1 MTDISTWDND
11 SSEEEL
17 SNGPSTDTMEDAVT
31 ERSTTVSPSTSLT
44 TEETS
49 PLLINKY
56 NFSNQNQWKGKDQQ
70 PESKA
75 FLAYK
80 DTDTK
85 KILQSVGPFYKE
97 DTGNILE
104 MIAKQFNLKVNEVSV
119 QYELPNQNGSGTRMV
134 LRYNKDKKIFD
145 NSQLMFYC
153 TTEDLSTIIISKE
166 KKEVRVKRP
175 IEELHT
181 SFKRHRVIH
190 RDVYKNFLQ
199 EKIIATYLMK
209 LKNFRILMG
218 SPTCMNL
225 MNPGYFFCHIPAC
238 PAPEVELRSFNN
250 TSSVIDH
257 WKKHTRCSN
266 IEKFQ
271 EDESCVQLLRRYD
284 FLKDKFKDYNEK
296 DITTVIEDLEVTCNA
311 AKRSLEIKDLMIN
324 KCLVFKESKF
334 SSRDRLINEEVLR
347 KLANGEESALL
358 EIPEVN
364 NITSYFTKKAKK
376 SSQASKSG

>member
-1 MTDISTWDND
+1 
-11 SSEEEL
+11 
-17 SNGPSTDTMEDAVT
+17 
-31 ERSTTVSPSTSLT
+31 
-44 TEETS
+44 
-49 PLLINKY
+49 
-56 NFSNQNQWKGKDQQ
+56 
-70 PESKA
+70 
-75 FLAYK
+75 
-80 DTDTK
+80 
-85 KILQSVGPFYKE
+85 
-97 DTGNILE
+97 

-238 PAPEVELRSFNN
+238 PALEVELKSFNN

-257 WKKHTRCSN
+257 
-266 IEKFQ
+266 
-271 EDESCVQLLRRYD
+271 
-284 FLKDKFKDYNEK
+284 
-296 DITTVIEDLEVTCNA
+296 
-311 AKRSLEIKDLMIN
+311 
-324 KCLVFKESKF
+324 
-334 SSRDRLINEEVLR
+334 
-347 KLANGEESALL
+347 
-358 EIPEVN
+358 
-364 NITSYFTKKAKK
+364 
-376 SSQASKSG
+376 